1 MNGEHMRI
9 VASVKKIGIF
19 VHLKMY
25 NKTTELQ
32 RKFKK
37 GKLKWFFLT
46 KSAFSTN
53 RRNGKQLSYS
63 WLVQTFYK
71 ENGGLILVLKLA

>member
-37 GKLKWFFLT
+37 GKLKMIFFDKISIINQQKERKTIIIFLT
-46 KSAFSTN
+46 RTD
-53 RRNGKQLSYS
+53 
-63 WLVQTFYK
+63 
-71 ENGGLILVLKLA
+71 IL